1 MVSTPQRRPRADAV
15 RNIERI
21 LDAARVVF
29 AEHGPDAQLSAVARR
44 AGVGEA
50 TLYRHFAGRDELI
63 HAVLARRFDEAIAPV
78 AAAASDTADPWQA
91 MVDMLTVV
99 LEVAAD
105 EQRTIA
111 AAQSPNI
118 FTGLAAQYFETLGA
132 VLRRAQDAGVV
143 RDDLVAADLPR
154 LTTMLIGAQ
163 RLGGAADAMFLGMG
177 TAGQGPG
184 EGWRR
189 YLALML
195 DAMRPAAATP
205 LPPFDAAAT
214 TEFPRGR

>member
-21 LDAARVVF
+21 LGAARAVF

-50 TLYRHFAGRDELI
+50 TLYRHFANRDELI

-78 AAAASDTADPWQA
+78 TAAASDTADPWQA

-111 AAQSPNI
+111 AAQSPDI
-118 FTGLAAQYFETLGA
+118 FTGLAAQYFEAFGV

-163 RLGGAADAMFLGMG
+163 RLGGAADAKLLGLG
-177 TAGQGPG
+177 SAGRGPG

-195 DAMRPAAATP
+195 DAMRPAAATA
-205 LPPFDAAAT
+205 LPPFDAAAA
-214 TEFPRGR
+214 TESPSDR

>member
-21 LDAARVVF
+21 LDAARAVF

-63 HAVLARRFDEAIAPV
+63 HAVLARRFDEAVAPV

-118 FTGLAAQYFETLGA
+118 FTGLAAQYFETFGA

-163 RLGGAADAMFLGMG
+163 RLGGAARGLLVGMWDAG
-177 TAGQGPG
+177 AGPG
-184 EGWRR
+184 EGWGGDR
-189 YLALML
+189 ALFVGAL
-195 DAMRPAAATP
+195 GPPPPTP
-205 LPPFDAAAT
+205 V
-214 TEFPRGR
+214 

>member
-21 LDAARVVF
+21 LDAARAVF
-29 AEHGPDAQLSAVARR
+29 TEHGPDAQLSAVARR

-63 HAVLARRFDEAIAPV
+63 QAVLARRFDEAIAPV
-78 AAAASDTADPWQA
+78 AAAALDTADPWQA

-111 AAQSPNI
+111 AAQSPDI
-118 FTGLAAQYFETLGA
+118 FTGLATQYFDAFGV

-177 TAGQGPG
+177 TAGRGPG

-195 DAMRPAAATP
+195 DAMRPAAATA
-205 LPPFDAAAT
+205 LPPFDAAAAT
-214 TEFPRGR
+214 QSPRGR